1 MILNL
6 SVQAREILAKEEK
19 SSHVPTKSILDMG
32 HPHTSTK
39 RSFKFSKSQGKLLL
53 MNIYS
58 SHHQLQMKS
67 YDTAFFYEWHMQ
79 LKFIRDS

>member
-67 YDTAFFYEWHMQ
+67 YDTAFFMSG
-79 LKFIRDS
+79 ICS